1 MVLTAVHQIVFY
13 ARTMSEVREL
23 IEQAIEEVGT
33 EAELGKKAGGFSQNA
48 IWQAKRRNS
57 VTAEM
62 ALGIHNATGGKV
74 PASSLRPDLW
84 ARPEDVPAQ
93 SRNTSA

>member
-1 MVLTAVHQIVFY
+1 MAHHSVFY
-13 ARTMSEVREL
+13 ARTMSQVREL
-23 IEQAIEEVGT
+23 IEKAVGKVGS

-62 ALGIHNATGGKV
+62 ALGIHHATAGEV
-74 PASSLRPDLW
+74 PASDLRPDLW
-84 ARPEDVPAQ
+84 AHPEDVPPLQKEDDA
-93 SRNTSA
+93 A

>member
-1 MVLTAVHQIVFY
+1 M
-13 ARTMSEVREL
+13 REVRQL
-23 IEQAIEEVGT
+23 IEKAVEKVGS

-62 ALGIHNATGGKV
+62 ALGIHRATDGEV
-74 PASSLRPDLW
+74 PASDLRPDLW
-84 ARPEDVPAQ
+84 AKPEDVPARTARQ
-93 SRNTSA
+93 Q